1 MPEPSRCYCPYAMMT
16 HEALDAA
23 AACRVPQVAQGR
35 VDSRRA
41 IAAAMGQMKAPDL
54 GEQGAIG
61 CLAWAFGPT
70 APGIIPRRRDAHHV
84 AQDANRERLA
94 LILDDAEFHFG
105 GSEKMRSVFFKISRS
120 MRKRSFSRRRRA
132 FSVAKSTPAGGIAAC
147 VLGRRGDPA
156 LLPPL
161 LLRHARSRSGGIP
174 APQQSGS
181 TAGRCL
187 PKAPKPPA

>member
-1 MPEPSRCYCPYAMMT
+1 MRPRLAVCPRSRKAT
-16 HEALDAA
+16 WISARHS
-23 AACRVPQVAQGR
+23 GR
-35 VDSRRA
+35 DGPNEGSGSR
-41 IAAAMGQMKAPDL
+41 
-54 GEQGAIG
+54 EQGAIG
-61 CLAWAFGPT
+61 CLAWAFGPA

-94 LILDDAEFHFG
+94 LILDDTEFHFG

-120 MRKRSFSRRRRA
+120 MRRRSFSRRRRA

-147 VLGRRGDPA
+147 VLGAAAIPPGSRRSCCATPA
-156 LLPPL
+156 
-161 LLRHARSRSGGIP
+161 AAQEESP

-181 TAGRCL
+181 TAGHCL